1 MYGKYIP
8 IALAIVSDLVL
19 IGECTGLPDEILPC
33 RDSGSLKFMTPTRQP
48 PVRVLHD
55 SLSECQ
61 CTLDRVWHISHDAG
75 ESIRRLG
82 LPFGHNNLG
91 LADFFTQ
98 SGA

>member
-1 MYGKYIP
+1 MEP
-8 IALAIVSDLVL
+8 DA
-19 IGECTGLPDEILPC
+19 GLPDAGLPC

-55 SLSECQ
+55 GLSECQ

-91 LADFFTQ
+91 LADFLLNLGLEKRICLRSYVSALQ
-98 SGA
+98 S